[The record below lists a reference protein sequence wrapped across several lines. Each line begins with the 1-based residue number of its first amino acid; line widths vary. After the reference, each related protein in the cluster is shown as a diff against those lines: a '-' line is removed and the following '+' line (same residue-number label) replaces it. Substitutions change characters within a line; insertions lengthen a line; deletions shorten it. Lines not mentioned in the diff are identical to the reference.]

1 MTSPITTSPLSA
13 PDWQHLQP
21 LLDRLTP
28 QQLNWLSAWCRERA
42 AAAPSAAER
51 EPADIL
57 LIAASQTGNATVCG
71 GIPSGSVVQC
81 AAGGASGECR

>member
-1 MTSPITTSPLSA
+1 MTSPITTSPLSV

-42 AAAPSAAER
+42 AATPSAAER

-57 LIAASQTGNATVCG
+57 LIAASQTGNARRVAETLRISCSVR
-71 GIPSGSVVQC
+71 SGRYVW
-81 AAGGASGECR
+81 